1 MATPVFPNGIK
12 QWTDKVDFVDDV
24 SAAHINEAYAEIIAI
39 ETELHGATPNAT
51 PNEYIKRD
59 ANGRAKVAAPSNSDD
74 IARKKEVDDVQQDL
88 DSHKLEL
95 ATSSKAGH
103 IKLTDIPTP
112 PVSSVAGKTG
122 AVTVTKA
129 DVGLPN
135 VDNVKQMP
143 ITGGTFTGKTIF
155 QNNTDYSKQGRNI
168 TLSTADPSGGAS
180 GDVWIKYKA

>member
-1 MATPVFPNGIK
+1 MTYKRTIWKNREVEKPRTFEMVQNPDGTITLVPSEGNVIESGTPLIAENMNNIEDGIEQALNGLAN
-12 QWTDKVDFVDDV
+12 KVDKEAGKRLITDTEA
-24 SAAHINEAYAEIIAI
+24 SKLAGIAA
-39 ETELHGATPNAT
+39 GAQVNTVT
-51 PNEYIKRD
+51 
-59 ANGRAKVAAPSNSDD
+59 
-74 IARKKEVDDVQQDL
+74 
-88 DSHKLEL
+88 
-95 ATSSKAGH
+95 
-103 IKLTDIPTP
+103 
-112 PVSSVAGKTG
+112 SVAGKTG

-155 QNNTDYSKQGRNI
+155 QNNADYSKQGRNI